1 MTKSYFHAI
10 LGVQTVT
17 YNCTVYLFK
26 CHALCTILYHLDF
39 IAISYFFKK
48 KNTDL
53 RLKKRQ
59 NNLL

>member
-1 MTKSYFHAI
+1 MTKSYFHVI

-26 CHALCTILYHLDF
+26 YHALCTILYHLDF

-48 KNTDL
+48 KNTDS
-53 RLKKRQ
+53 R
-59 NNLL
+59 